1 MPKMFKKTA
10 YARRVRRMMEKDNIK
25 TEVEWIE
32 HDQSRNI
39 ISNPYLRTK
48 VHIDNEIYI
57 LDHSLPE
64 RPLMA
69 DYERIRRKFTKRDY
83 GIKYRKIEELL
94 DRISKNLCIEK
105 PSQFFATEYYEN
117 NKIIRIPASVYDMAG
132 QQHQI
137 NLNYYN
143 NTAHDYTQKAQKI
156 SLEIEFNAKKY
167 VLKNGKPKPIKISS
181 TLVAFLKSYE
191 NALSLLSQF
200 EDEIKKEVN
209 KTTAIDERLKIK
221 KVNFCVN
228 DIYFVLKS
236 GQINITNYGYK
247 GIRIHNDNI
256 IVKGSIP
263 DSVANAVIGKPV
275 KEIIKGMPIGQGT
288 NIKKLTML
296 KAPKNSISLK
306 ISQKPMTIKELIK
319 EIQESQKQA
328 YA

>member
-25 TEVEWIE
+25 SEVEWIE
-32 HDQSRNI
+32 HDQPRNI

-48 VHIDNEIYI
+48 VYIENEVYI

-69 DYERIRRKFTKRDY
+69 DYEKIREQFAKKGF

-117 NKIIRIPASVYDMAG
+117 KLIRIPVSVYDMAG
-132 QQHQI
+132 QQHQTS
-137 NLNYYN
+137 LNYYN
-143 NTAHDYTQKAQKI
+143 NSAHDYTQKAQKI
-156 SLEIEFNAKKY
+156 SLEIESNAKKY

-181 TLVAFLKSYE
+181 ALVAFLKSYE

-200 EDEIKKEVN
+200 EDEIKKEIN
-209 KTTAIDERLKIK
+209 KTTNIDERLKIK

-256 IVKGSIP
+256 IVRGSIP

-275 KEIIKGMPIGQGT
+275 DEIIKGMPIGQGT
-288 NIKKLTML
+288 NIKKLTVL
-296 KAPKNSISLK
+296 KAPKDSISLK

-319 EIQESQKQA
+319 EIQESQTQA